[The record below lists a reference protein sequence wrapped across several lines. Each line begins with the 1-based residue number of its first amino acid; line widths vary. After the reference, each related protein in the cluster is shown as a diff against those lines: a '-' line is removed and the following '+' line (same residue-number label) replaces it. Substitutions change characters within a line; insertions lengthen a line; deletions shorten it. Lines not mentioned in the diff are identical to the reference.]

1 VGRAGPDSPSGT
13 APSASVAS
21 GDGAPA
27 AALMVEDHLQ
37 PRIRRPVDLLRL
49 VFGCVAIALLT
60 GAGLVAHATE
70 TGAEADIAAAGHRL
84 PGALLAL
91 LGLVAALALLVL
103 PVALAVR
110 QLARGESRR
119 LAEAVFTSAITLA
132 VVVAANTLLRL
143 HAAARLYKA
152 LAVTHGGVAVTVPL
166 DGYLAALAAYVTVIG
181 LSGRPRWRNALL
193 ASLLVYCAAN
203 LVEGHTTV
211 LSLLITLILGR
222 TIGVGVRYA
231 AGQPSQRP
239 PAGEIA
245 AAIGTVGIPLTEMRR
260 VPEMHP
266 VTRMYAATAHDG
278 TSLDVNV
285 FDRDQE
291 AADALYRFYRGLR
304 LRRQIARTAPLS
316 QERALERRALLC
328 YAAED
333 AGVNTPRL
341 RALVRAGPDAFVLVY
356 THEDGVTLSELRS
369 EPTDVQLRRV
379 LEMVRRLHARR
390 VTHRALT
397 ADRIIINAAGEV
409 VLLDPSNGDVAASD
423 LQIRLDLAQL
433 LAEFAL
439 LVGPDRAADVAIGEM
454 GAARLAGTVP
464 LLQPLALYRSTRAA
478 LRRRADVLPALRER
492 LLAAVPDG
500 QVARVQLARVR
511 LRTIISLVAGVFAAY
526 ILAGQ
531 FAKVNFIRL
540 VRQADWRWTIVALVL
555 SALTYAAAAISLSG
569 FVLER
574 LKFARTLL
582 AQVAASFVTLV
593 TPAAVGGAA
602 LNIRYLQRSGVSPAR
617 ATASVGAAQVAAFLV
632 HMLMLVVFAALTG
645 TVHFHA
651 LKPPT
656 WAYVVLAVL
665 LVLVLIA
672 IALPPGR
679 RLLRARLTPVLSQVL
694 PRLLDLAQNPRKLAE
709 GLGGAFLLT
718 AAYVLCLAACV
729 RALGGS
735 VALVSIAVVYLTG
748 SAIGSAAPTP
758 GGLGA
763 VEVALSAGLTAAG
776 LNGATALAA
785 VLLFRLLTFWLPV
798 PVGWAAF
805 NQLQRRG
812 AL

>member
-1 VGRAGPDSPSGT
+1 MPTIHDR
-13 APSASVAS
+13 
-21 GDGAPA
+21 
-27 AALMVEDHLQ
+27 LQ
-37 PRIRRPVDLLRL
+37 RRIRRPVDLLRL
-49 VFGCVAIALLT
+49 VAGGAAIVLLA
-60 GAGLVAHATE
+60 GAGLVAHATAS
-70 TGAEADIAAAGHRL
+70 GAEADIAAAGHRL

-91 LGLVAALALLVL
+91 LGLAATFALLVL

-110 QLARGESRR
+110 QIARGEPRR
-119 LAEAVFTSAITLA
+119 LAEALFTSAVTIA
-132 VVVAANTLLRL
+132 AVVAANTLLRL
-143 HAAARLYKA
+143 HAAAHLYDA
-152 LAVTHGGVAVTVPL
+152 LAVTRSGLVITAPL
-166 DGYLAALAAYVTVIG
+166 DGYLAALAAYVTIIG
-181 LSGRPRWRNALL
+181 LSGRPRWRNAVLV
-193 ASLLVYCAAN
+193 SLLVYCAAN
-203 LVEGHTTV
+203 LVAGHTTV
-211 LSLLITLILGR
+211 LSLLITLIVGR

-239 PAGEIA
+239 QATEIA
-245 AAIGTVGIPLTEMRR
+245 AAIGSVGIPLAQMRR

-266 VTRMYAATAHDG
+266 VTRMYAATTRDG
-278 TSLDVNV
+278 SPLDITVY
-285 FDRDQE
+285 DRDQE

-316 QERALERRALLC
+316 QEHALERRALLS
-328 YAAED
+328 YAAAD
-333 AGVNTPRL
+333 AGVRTPRL
-341 RALVRAGPDAFVLVY
+341 RALVRAGPDAFVLAY
-356 THEDGVTLSELRS
+356 THEDGVSLAEQQS
-369 EPTDVQLRRV
+369 EPTDTQLRRV
-379 LEMVRRLHARR
+379 WETVRRLHAQR

-397 ADRIIINAAGEV
+397 ADRILITAGGEV
-409 VLLDPSNGDVAASD
+409 VLLDPGNGDVAASD

-439 LVGPDRAADVAIGEM
+439 LVGPDRAADVALGEM
-454 GAARLAGTVP
+454 GAAKLAGTVA

-478 LRRRADVLPALRER
+478 LRRRTDVLPGVRER
-492 LLAAVPDG
+492 LLAAMPAG
-500 QVARVQLARVR
+500 QVARVQLERVR
-511 LRTIISLVAGVFAAY
+511 LRTLVSLVAGVVAAY
-526 ILAGQ
+526 VLAGQ

-540 VRQADWRWTIVALVL
+540 VRQADWHWTVVALVL
-555 SALTYAAAAISLSG
+555 SALTYTAAAISLTG

-574 LKFARTLL
+574 LKFARTML

-617 ATASVGAAQVAAFLV
+617 ATASVGAAQVVAFLM

-645 TVHFHA
+645 TVHLHS
-651 LKPPT
+651 LTPPT
-656 WAYVVLAVL
+656 WAYVVLAGL

-679 RLLRARLTPVLSQVL
+679 RLLQARLTPVLSQVL
-694 PRLLDLAQNPRKLAE
+694 PRLLDLAQDPRKLAE

-729 RALGGS
+729 RALGGA
-735 VALVSIAVVYLTG
+735 VPLVSIAVVYLTG

-763 VEVALSAGLTAAG
+763 IEVALSAGLTAAG
-776 LNGATALAA
+776 LQGATALGA

-798 PVGWAAF
+798 PVGWLAF

>member
-1 VGRAGPDSPSGT
+1 MARRPPPARRPGN
-13 APSASVAS
+13 
-21 GDGAPA
+21 GAPA
-27 AALMVEDHLQ
+27 PLLIAEDHLQ

-49 VFGCVAIALLT
+49 VVGCVAIALLV
-60 GAGLVAHATE
+60 GAGLIAHGTE

-91 LGLVAALALLVL
+91 LGLASTLALLVL

-110 QLARGESRR
+110 QLARSESRR
-119 LAEAVFTSAITLA
+119 LAEAILTSAVTLA
-132 VVVAANTLLRL
+132 VVVAANTLLR
-143 HAAARLYKA
+143 HHPAARLYKA
-152 LAVTHGGVAVTVPL
+152 LAVTHGVALTVPL
-166 DGYLAALAAYVTVIG
+166 DGYLAALAAYVTIIG
-181 LSGRPRWRNALL
+181 LSGRPRWRNAVL

-203 LVEGHTTV
+203 LVAGHTAV

-222 TIGVGVRYA
+222 TIGVGVRYT

-239 PAGEIA
+239 PATEIA
-245 AAIGTVGIPLTEMRR
+245 AAIGSVGIPLAEMRR

-266 VTRMYAATAHDG
+266 VTRMYAATAQDG
-278 TSLDVNV
+278 SSLDVNV

-304 LRRQIARTAPLS
+304 LRRQVARTAPLS
-316 QERALERRALLC
+316 QERALERRALLS
-328 YAAED
+328 YAAAD
-333 AGVNTPRL
+333 AGVRTPRL
-341 RALVRAGPDAFVLVY
+341 RALVRAGPDAFVLAY
-356 THEDGVTLSELRS
+356 THEEGVTLTEQRA
-369 EPTDVQLRRV
+369 EPTDAQLRRV
-379 LEMVRRLHARR
+379 WDTVRRLHARR

-397 ADRIIINAAGEV
+397 ADRILINAAGEV
-409 VLLDPSNGDVAASD
+409 VLLDPGNGDVAASD

-433 LAEFAL
+433 LAELAL
-439 LVGPDRAADVAIGEM
+439 LVGPERAADVAIGEM

-478 LRRRADVLPALRER
+478 LRHRADVLPGLRER
-492 LLAAVPDG
+492 LLAGVPDG
-500 QVARVQLARVR
+500 QVARVQLERVR
-511 LRTIISLVAGVFAAY
+511 LRTLISLVAGVFAAY
-526 ILAGQ
+526 VLAGQ

-617 ATASVGAAQVAAFLV
+617 ATASVGAAQVVAFLM
-632 HMLMLVVFAALTG
+632 HMLLLVVFAALTG
-645 TVHFHA
+645 TVHFHSF
-651 LKPPT
+651 KPPT

-665 LVLVLIA
+665 LILVLIA
-672 IALPPGR
+672 IAMPPGR
-679 RLLRARLTPVLSQVL
+679 RLLRARLTPVLGQVL
-694 PRLLDLAQNPRKLAE
+694 PRLLDLAQDPRKLAE

-735 VALVSIAVVYLTG
+735 VPLVSVAVVYLTG

-776 LNGATALAA
+776 LHGATALAA